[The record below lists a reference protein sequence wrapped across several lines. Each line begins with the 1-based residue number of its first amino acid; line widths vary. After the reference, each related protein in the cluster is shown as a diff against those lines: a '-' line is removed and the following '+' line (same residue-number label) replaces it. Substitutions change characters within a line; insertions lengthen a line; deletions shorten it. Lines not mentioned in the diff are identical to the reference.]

1 MDSSLLYWGQI
12 KKQIHEHKEKKVK
25 AEKILVILGVLA
37 VLSLVAGLV
46 AGIMVD
52 DSEST
57 ERQENYSSAPGMFAI
72 YFCLWAAMNSKRQ
85 KEKAQQ
91 DRESLA

>member
-1 MDSSLLYWGQI
+1 M
-12 KKQIHEHKEKKVK
+12 KER
-25 AEKILVILGVLA
+25 KILIILSILA

-46 AGIMVD
+46 AGIMAD

-57 ERQENYSSAPGMFAI
+57 DRQKDHSSAPGMFAI

-85 KEKAQQ
+85 KDKARQDQEEKA
-91 DRESLA
+91 